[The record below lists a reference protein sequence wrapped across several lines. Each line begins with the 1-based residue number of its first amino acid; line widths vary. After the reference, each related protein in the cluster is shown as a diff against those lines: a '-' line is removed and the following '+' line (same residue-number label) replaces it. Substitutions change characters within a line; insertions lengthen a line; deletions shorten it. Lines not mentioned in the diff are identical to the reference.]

1 MTDMEDSTQ
10 TQEILTQKPPATW
23 PELAWRLMQVLGF
36 TATALLFVAVVS
48 GCIAYRVLPRWVE
61 SNMQVQ
67 ESLTQ
72 NLEQQTLNIAAQ
84 TENIKAQTDAV
95 REVQTAVIGI
105 ASATETRDENWK
117 AFSILVSKEHHAQME
132 SQAEIAKT
140 LGAIQDVI
148 VNREVVVVKPDQ

>member
-1 MTDMEDSTQ
+1 MNVKHPD
-10 TQEILTQKPPATW
+10 EIVPHTWPDLIWICVKPLGPPAVAI
-23 PELAWRLMQVLGF
+23 L
-36 TATALLFVAVVS
+36 AVVCVF
-48 GCIAYRVLPRWVE
+48 GWIAWCTLPPWIE
-61 SNMQVQ
+61 SNTKVQ
-67 ESLTQ
+67 ESLTS

>member
-10 TQEILTQKPPATW
+10 TQETLTQKPPATW
-23 PELAWRLMQVLGF
+23 PELARRLMQVLGF

-61 SNMQVQ
+61 SNTKVQ

-84 TENIKAQTDAV
+84 TENIKAQTNAV
-95 REVQTAVIGI
+95 KEVQAAVVGI
-105 ASATETRDENWK
+105 ASATEARDRNWQE
-117 AFSILVSKEHHAQME
+117 FSKLVSVEHHAQME
-132 SQAEIAKT
+132 SHAKIVST
-140 LGAIQDVI
+140 LETIQDVI
-148 VNREVVVVKPDQ
+148 VNREVVVVKPE

>member
-10 TQEILTQKPPATW
+10 TQETLTQKPPATW

-36 TATALLFVAVVS
+36 TATALLFVAVVF

-72 NLEQQTLNIAAQ
+72 NLEHQTLNIAAQ
-84 TENIKAQTDAV
+84 TENIKAQTNAV
-95 REVQTAVIGI
+95 KEVQAAVVGI
-105 ASATETRDENWK
+105 ASATETRDRNWQE
-117 AFSILVSKEHHAQME
+117 FSQLVSKEHHAQME
-132 SQAEIAKT
+132 SQEEIVKT
-140 LGAIQDVI
+140 LGVIQEVI
-148 VNREVVVVKPDQ
+148 VNREVVVTKPE